1 MILTSVSA
9 FAAIEVGVTAP
20 DFTLPDV
27 RTGENVTLSDFRGQ
41 VVVLQMWKNNW
52 RECRAEIPHMIKLQD
67 ELLKELYPNL
77 AEVQTKHG
85 PLLKFLSVNA
95 INPAKLALAEVEK
108 YKIDF
113 QVLEGRGSGVTSD
126 YKVSK
131 LPLLVV
137 IDKNGII
144 RTSELYLQYEDL
156 KTAVI
161 PWLKDITD
169 K

>member
-1 MILTSVSA
+1 
-9 FAAIEVGVTAP
+9 
-20 DFTLPDV
+20 
-27 RTGENVTLSDFRGQ
+27 
-41 VVVLQMWKNNW
+41 
-52 RECRAEIPHMIKLQD
+52 MIKLQD

>member
-1 MILTSVSA
+1 
-9 FAAIEVGVTAP
+9 
-20 DFTLPDV
+20 
-27 RTGENVTLSDFRGQ
+27 
-41 VVVLQMWKNNW
+41 
-52 RECRAEIPHMIKLQD
+52 MIKLKD

-77 AEVQTKHG
+77 EEVQAEHG

-95 INPAKLALAEVEK
+95 INPSKLALSEVKK
-108 YKIDF
+108 YNIDF

-131 LPLLVV
+131 LPLLVI
-137 IDKNGII
+137 IDKDGII
-144 RTSELYLQYEDL
+144 RTSELYLKYDEL
-156 KTAVI
+156 KEAVI